1 MKSSELKKLIKESV
15 REAIQEELKDILLEA
30 VKTPKASTVAVVQ
43 ESVTPTTPTNGVPTQ
58 PSMTAE
64 QKRSAYQNILGDMSG
79 QFTSAQVQPK
89 FQPQGGDS
97 INGSLPP
104 GEVDMSQI
112 AGLMKK

>member
-1 MKSSELKKLIKESV
+1 MKSSELKQLIKESV

-30 VKTPKASTVAVVQ
+30 VKTPKVTTIASPPHQPVVENQ
-43 ESVTPTTPTNGVPTQ
+43 VPQQ
-58 PSMTAE
+58 PVMSAE
-64 QKRSAYQNILGDMSG
+64 QKRTAYQNILGDMSG

-89 FQPQGGDS
+89 FNPAGGDS

-112 AGLMKK
+112 AGLMGK

>member
-30 VKTPKASTVAVVQ
+30 VKTPRVTTIAETGQVLETVNKQ
-43 ESVTPTTPTNGVPTQ
+43 QPT
-58 PSMTAE
+58 MTAE

-89 FQPQGGDS
+89 FNPVGGDS
-97 INGSLPP
+97 VNGSLPP

-112 AGLMKK
+112 AGLMGKR

>member
-30 VKTPKASTVAVVQ
+30 VKTPK
-43 ESVTPTTPTNGVPTQ
+43 VTTITSAPSTTPVVEQQVPQQ
-58 PSMTAE
+58 PVMSSE
-64 QKRSAYQNILGDMSG
+64 QKREAYQNILGDMSG
-79 QFTSAQVQPK
+79 KFTSAQVQPK

>member
-15 REAIQEELKDILLEA
+15 KEAIQEELKEILLEA
-30 VKTPKASTVAVVQ
+30 VKTPKVTTITYPPPTPVVEPQ
-43 ESVTPTTPTNGVPTQ
+43 APQQ
-58 PSMTAE
+58 PVMSAE
-64 QKRSAYQNILGDMSG
+64 EKRAAYQNILGDMG
-79 QFTSAQVQPK
+79 NTFTSAQVQPK

-104 GEVDMSQI
+104 GEVDMTQI